1 MQSLLNFLLP
11 TNSFMPH
18 GYCFLWQPGLLWL
31 LVASHLLTA
40 LAYFSIPLA
49 IAYFLEKRSDIVFKG
64 LFRLFSGFILCC
76 GITHVFAVIMIWQ
89 PYYALE
95 GILLAVTAAVS
106 LWTAVVLWTLI
117 PKALLIPSP
126 AILLKANQQLQDEIF
141 VHQQTKAQLTRI
153 NADLDRTITLLQA
166 SNQAYQES
174 EQRFKAVVNL
184 SPAAIYTSVLTDK
197 LRYLYRNTFVSDAF
211 LPITGFTPQEW
222 HDNRYLWVDRVH
234 PEDLAG
240 LLDKVQRLPEL
251 EHLDMQYRF
260 RHKDGTYRWV
270 YDKVNFLPS
279 LDGLHD
285 EVIGAWMDIT
295 EAKKNEEEMRL
306 AAITFNSLQGI
317 MITDAQT
324 HILRVNPAFSKITGY
339 TAEEVVGKK
348 PTILRSGLHNDAFYD
363 DLWQRLDN
371 EGRFEGEVIDRRKD
385 GALFTKW
392 QSITA
397 LKNSDGV
404 VTNYVSMFT
413 DISEKKKFE
422 EHIKQLA
429 FYDPLTNLPNRR
441 LLEDKIEQVL
451 TDLQAEECF
460 FAILFLDLDHF
471 KWLNDSLGHHAGD
484 ELLKQVAGRLR
495 SGINEQD
502 TAARFGGDEF
512 VILLNT
518 ASSLQHEATDIIIS
532 RATQILYD
540 LNQPYHLSNSG
551 HYFSTSIGITLF
563 SNKLV
568 CLPEELLQQADTAM
582 YRSKAKGRN
591 TISFFDYSMQEAADR
606 HLQLESNLRLALQ
619 EQQFTLYYQ
628 PQVDANG
635 EMVSAEALIRWLHP
649 LQGLIAP
656 SEFIPLAEDTG
667 LIVQLGQW
675 VLSEACQNIKR
686 WSEQGLTFRHIAVNV
701 SAKQFQQS
709 DFVEQVAAIVNNSQ
723 IDPRQLMLELTESG
737 LIDNILQTVEKMRR
751 LKKLGLSIS
760 IDDFGTGYSSL
771 AYLTAF
777 PLSQLKIDR
786 SFVNDVTD
794 NRSNEIVVETII
806 HMADNLGLEVIAEGV
821 ETQEQVDFLLQKGCK
836 LFQGYYFS
844 RPVPAQELAAK
855 WLRKPNGLV

>member
-1 MQSLLNFLLP
+1 
-11 TNSFMPH
+11 
-18 GYCFLWQPGLLWL
+18 
-31 LVASHLLTA
+31 
-40 LAYFSIPLA
+40 
-49 IAYFLEKRSDIVFKG
+49 
-64 LFRLFSGFILCC
+64 
-76 GITHVFAVIMIWQ
+76 
-89 PYYALE
+89 LE

-106 LWTAVVLWTLI
+106 LWTAVVLWALI

-363 DLWQRLDN
+363 DLWQRLDH

-397 LKNSDGV
+397 LKNSDGA

-422 EHIKQLA
+422 EHI
-429 FYDPLTNLPNRR
+429 
-441 LLEDKIEQVL
+441 IEP
-451 TDLQAEECF
+451 
-460 FAILFLDLDHF
+460 
-471 KWLNDSLGHHAGD
+471 
-484 ELLKQVAGRLR
+484 
-495 SGINEQD
+495 
-502 TAARFGGDEF
+502 
-512 VILLNT
+512 
-518 ASSLQHEATDIIIS
+518 EANK
-532 RATQILYD
+532 AT
-540 LNQPYHLSNSG
+540 
-551 HYFSTSIGITLF
+551 
-563 SNKLV
+563 
-568 CLPEELLQQADTAM
+568 
-582 YRSKAKGRN
+582 
-591 TISFFDYSMQEAADR
+591 
-606 HLQLESNLRLALQ
+606 
-619 EQQFTLYYQ
+619 
-628 PQVDANG
+628 
-635 EMVSAEALIRWLHP
+635 
-649 LQGLIAP
+649 
-656 SEFIPLAEDTG
+656 
-667 LIVQLGQW
+667 
-675 VLSEACQNIKR
+675 
-686 WSEQGLTFRHIAVNV
+686 
-701 SAKQFQQS
+701 
-709 DFVEQVAAIVNNSQ
+709 
-723 IDPRQLMLELTESG
+723 
-737 LIDNILQTVEKMRR
+737 
-751 LKKLGLSIS
+751 
-760 IDDFGTGYSSL
+760 
-771 AYLTAF
+771 
-777 PLSQLKIDR
+777 
-786 SFVNDVTD
+786 
-794 NRSNEIVVETII
+794 
-806 HMADNLGLEVIAEGV
+806 
-821 ETQEQVDFLLQKGCK
+821 
-836 LFQGYYFS
+836 
-844 RPVPAQELAAK
+844 
-855 WLRKPNGLV
+855 